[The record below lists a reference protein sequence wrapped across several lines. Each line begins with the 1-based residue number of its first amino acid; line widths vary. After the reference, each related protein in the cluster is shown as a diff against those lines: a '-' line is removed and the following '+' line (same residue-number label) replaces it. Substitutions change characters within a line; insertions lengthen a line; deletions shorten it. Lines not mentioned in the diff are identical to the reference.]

1 MAKYDWKIEP
11 RDEDWSDDT
20 YAYFLIHINLKRMVE
35 YLTKEFKKD
44 WWFKG
49 DYGQDN
55 CYIVAE
61 NNNFPVRLFFTFDEG
76 GWADITRHYT
86 DGASYTDD
94 HLGSWHFAKY
104 DINYSFDTI
113 KDNIKDYFKKFEE
126 SIMKEKKSLTE
137 RDDLI
142 KNSDVKRWMIS
153 GGDVQI
159 TFKDGNEL
167 VGIIVEY
174 RKDETDSKAECYLCE
189 DITSDY
195 TRDYFIVESY
205 NGKIM
210 SIKFQSYDHL
220 IDYMDKNNYELVE
233 SKKEKR
239 KSIKENKSMTL
250 QDAWNNDDKELFL
263 SMINWLETNRKIT
276 SKESKDLEEIYDN
289 WGEYKDENPNAK
301 IKFGDLVINIKE
313 SLTEL
318 FEYEGGI
325 PLDELMD
332 ILTEEWQ
339 ENNTNNLLF
348 RESSHW
354 DDESRDENR
363 YIEISA
369 ILDFATP
376 YNSGYSFSNK
386 KIQKQYDKSIEELR
400 NEVEDDD
407 FDDVLYEYEPI
418 LLLIAI
424 DLKEEII
431 YASVDLGNGV
441 VEDVAREKLA
451 DNEKD
456 FRKQIQRM
464 INAF

>member
-1 MAKYDWKIEP
+1 MAKYDWKVEP
-11 RDEDWSDDT
+11 RDEDWSDDM

-44 WWFKG
+44 WWFKA

-126 SIMKEKKSLTE
+126 SMKKEKKS
-137 RDDLI
+137 
-142 KNSDVKRWMIS
+142 
-153 GGDVQI
+153 
-159 TFKDGNEL
+159 
-167 VGIIVEY
+167 
-174 RKDETDSKAECYLCE
+174 
-189 DITSDY
+189 
-195 TRDYFIVESY
+195 
-205 NGKIM
+205 
-210 SIKFQSYDHL
+210 
-220 IDYMDKNNYELVE
+220 
-233 SKKEKR
+233 
-239 KSIKENKSMTL
+239 
-250 QDAWNNDDKELFL
+250 
-263 SMINWLETNRKIT
+263 
-276 SKESKDLEEIYDN
+276 
-289 WGEYKDENPNAK
+289 
-301 IKFGDLVINIKE
+301 IKE
-313 SLTEL
+313 S

-354 DDESRDENR
+354 DDEARDENR

-386 KIQKQYDKSIEELR
+386 KIQKQYDESIEELR

-407 FDDVLYEYEPI
+407 FDDVLYECEPI

-464 INAF
+464 IDAF

>member
-11 RDEDWSDDT
+11 RNEDWSDDT

-44 WWFKG
+44 WWFKA

-61 NNNFPVRLFFTFDEG
+61 NNEFPVRLFFTFDEG

-94 HLGSWHFAKY
+94 HLGSWHFGKY
-104 DINYSFDTI
+104 DVDYSYAVI
-113 KDNIKDYFKKFEE
+113 RDNIKDYFKKFEG
-126 SIMKEKKSLTE
+126 SIMKEKKS
-137 RDDLI
+137 
-142 KNSDVKRWMIS
+142 
-153 GGDVQI
+153 
-159 TFKDGNEL
+159 
-167 VGIIVEY
+167 
-174 RKDETDSKAECYLCE
+174 
-189 DITSDY
+189 
-195 TRDYFIVESY
+195 
-205 NGKIM
+205 
-210 SIKFQSYDHL
+210 
-220 IDYMDKNNYELVE
+220 
-233 SKKEKR
+233 
-239 KSIKENKSMTL
+239 
-250 QDAWNNDDKELFL
+250 
-263 SMINWLETNRKIT
+263 
-276 SKESKDLEEIYDN
+276 
-289 WGEYKDENPNAK
+289 
-301 IKFGDLVINIKE
+301 IKE
-313 SLTEL
+313 S

-407 FDDVLYEYEPI
+407 FDDVLHEYEPI

-441 VEDVAREKLA
+441 VEDVAKEKLA

>member
-11 RDEDWSDDT
+11 RDDDWSDDT

-44 WWFKG
+44 WWFKA

-61 NNNFPVRLFFTFDEG
+61 NNEFPVRLFFTFDEG

-86 DGASYTDD
+86 NGASYTDD
-94 HLGSWHFAKY
+94 HLGSWYFAKY

-126 SIMKEKKSLTE
+126 SIMKEKKS
-137 RDDLI
+137 
-142 KNSDVKRWMIS
+142 
-153 GGDVQI
+153 
-159 TFKDGNEL
+159 
-167 VGIIVEY
+167 
-174 RKDETDSKAECYLCE
+174 
-189 DITSDY
+189 
-195 TRDYFIVESY
+195 
-205 NGKIM
+205 
-210 SIKFQSYDHL
+210 
-220 IDYMDKNNYELVE
+220 
-233 SKKEKR
+233 
-239 KSIKENKSMTL
+239 
-250 QDAWNNDDKELFL
+250 
-263 SMINWLETNRKIT
+263 
-276 SKESKDLEEIYDN
+276 
-289 WGEYKDENPNAK
+289 
-301 IKFGDLVINIKE
+301 IKE
-313 SLTEL
+313 S

-386 KIQKQYDKSIEELR
+386 KIQKQYDESIEELR

-407 FDDVLYEYEPI
+407 FDDVLYECEPI
-418 LLLIAI
+418 MLLIAI

-464 INAF
+464 IDTF

>member
-11 RDEDWSDDT
+11 RNEDWSDDT

-44 WWFKG
+44 WWFKA

-61 NNNFPVRLFFTFDEG
+61 NNEFPVRLFFTFDEG

-94 HLGSWHFAKY
+94 RLGSWHFAKY

-126 SIMKEKKSLTE
+126 SIMKEKKS
-137 RDDLI
+137 
-142 KNSDVKRWMIS
+142 
-153 GGDVQI
+153 
-159 TFKDGNEL
+159 
-167 VGIIVEY
+167 
-174 RKDETDSKAECYLCE
+174 
-189 DITSDY
+189 
-195 TRDYFIVESY
+195 
-205 NGKIM
+205 
-210 SIKFQSYDHL
+210 
-220 IDYMDKNNYELVE
+220 
-233 SKKEKR
+233 
-239 KSIKENKSMTL
+239 
-250 QDAWNNDDKELFL
+250 
-263 SMINWLETNRKIT
+263 
-276 SKESKDLEEIYDN
+276 
-289 WGEYKDENPNAK
+289 
-301 IKFGDLVINIKE
+301 IKE
-313 SLTEL
+313 S

-354 DDESRDENR
+354 DDEARDENR

-369 ILDFATP
+369 ILDFPTP

-386 KIQKQYDKSIEELR
+386 KIQKQYEESIEELR
-400 NEVEDDD
+400 NEGEDDD
-407 FDDVLYEYEPI
+407 FDDVLYECEPI

-441 VEDVAREKLA
+441 VEDVAKEKLA

>member
-11 RDEDWSDDT
+11 RDDDWSDDT

-44 WWFKG
+44 WWFKA

-104 DINYSFDTI
+104 DINYTFDKI

-126 SIMKEKKSLTE
+126 SIMKEKKS
-137 RDDLI
+137 
-142 KNSDVKRWMIS
+142 
-153 GGDVQI
+153 
-159 TFKDGNEL
+159 
-167 VGIIVEY
+167 
-174 RKDETDSKAECYLCE
+174 
-189 DITSDY
+189 
-195 TRDYFIVESY
+195 
-205 NGKIM
+205 
-210 SIKFQSYDHL
+210 
-220 IDYMDKNNYELVE
+220 
-233 SKKEKR
+233 
-239 KSIKENKSMTL
+239 
-250 QDAWNNDDKELFL
+250 
-263 SMINWLETNRKIT
+263 
-276 SKESKDLEEIYDN
+276 
-289 WGEYKDENPNAK
+289 
-301 IKFGDLVINIKE
+301 IKE
-313 SLTEL
+313 S

-354 DDESRDENR
+354 NDESRDENR

-369 ILDFATP
+369 ILDFSTP

-386 KIQKQYDKSIEELR
+386 KIQKQYDESIEELR
-400 NEVEDDD
+400 DEVEDDD
-407 FDDVLYEYEPI
+407 FYDVLYEYEPI

>member
-1 MAKYDWKIEP
+1 MTKYDWKIEP
-11 RDEDWSDDT
+11 RNEDWSDDI

-44 WWFKG
+44 WWFKA

-61 NNNFPVRLFFTFDEG
+61 NNEFPVRLFFTFDEG

-113 KDNIKDYFKKFEE
+113 RDNIKDYFKKFEE
-126 SIMKEKKSLTE
+126 SIMKEKKS
-137 RDDLI
+137 
-142 KNSDVKRWMIS
+142 
-153 GGDVQI
+153 
-159 TFKDGNEL
+159 
-167 VGIIVEY
+167 
-174 RKDETDSKAECYLCE
+174 
-189 DITSDY
+189 
-195 TRDYFIVESY
+195 
-205 NGKIM
+205 
-210 SIKFQSYDHL
+210 
-220 IDYMDKNNYELVE
+220 
-233 SKKEKR
+233 
-239 KSIKENKSMTL
+239 
-250 QDAWNNDDKELFL
+250 
-263 SMINWLETNRKIT
+263 
-276 SKESKDLEEIYDN
+276 
-289 WGEYKDENPNAK
+289 
-301 IKFGDLVINIKE
+301 IKE
-313 SLTEL
+313 S

-354 DDESRDENR
+354 DDEARDENR

-386 KIQKQYDKSIEELR
+386 KIQKQYDESIEELR

-407 FDDVLYEYEPI
+407 FDDVLYECEPI

>member
-44 WWFKG
+44 WWFKA

-76 GWADITRHYT
+76 GWADITRHYIN
-86 DGASYTDD
+86 GASYTDD

-113 KDNIKDYFKKFEE
+113 RDNIKDYFKKFEE
-126 SIMKEKKSLTE
+126 SIMKEKKS
-137 RDDLI
+137 
-142 KNSDVKRWMIS
+142 
-153 GGDVQI
+153 
-159 TFKDGNEL
+159 
-167 VGIIVEY
+167 
-174 RKDETDSKAECYLCE
+174 
-189 DITSDY
+189 
-195 TRDYFIVESY
+195 
-205 NGKIM
+205 
-210 SIKFQSYDHL
+210 
-220 IDYMDKNNYELVE
+220 
-233 SKKEKR
+233 
-239 KSIKENKSMTL
+239 
-250 QDAWNNDDKELFL
+250 
-263 SMINWLETNRKIT
+263 
-276 SKESKDLEEIYDN
+276 
-289 WGEYKDENPNAK
+289 
-301 IKFGDLVINIKE
+301 IKE
-313 SLTEL
+313 S

-354 DDESRDENR
+354 NDESRDENR

-369 ILDFATP
+369 ILDFSTP

-386 KIQKQYDKSIEELR
+386 KIQKQYNESIEELR

-407 FDDVLYEYEPI
+407 FDDVLYECEPI

>member
-1 MAKYDWKIEP
+1 MAKYDWKVEP
-11 RDEDWSDDT
+11 RDEDWSDDM
-20 YAYFLIHINLKRMVE
+20 YAYFSIHINLKRMVE
-35 YLTKEFKKD
+35 YLTKEFKNN
-44 WWFKG
+44 WWFKY

-61 NNNFPVRLFFTFDEG
+61 NNEFPVRLFFTFDEG

-86 DGASYTDD
+86 NGASYTDD
-94 HLGSWHFAKY
+94 HLGSWYFAKY

-126 SIMKEKKSLTE
+126 SIMKEKKS
-137 RDDLI
+137 
-142 KNSDVKRWMIS
+142 
-153 GGDVQI
+153 
-159 TFKDGNEL
+159 
-167 VGIIVEY
+167 
-174 RKDETDSKAECYLCE
+174 
-189 DITSDY
+189 
-195 TRDYFIVESY
+195 
-205 NGKIM
+205 
-210 SIKFQSYDHL
+210 
-220 IDYMDKNNYELVE
+220 
-233 SKKEKR
+233 
-239 KSIKENKSMTL
+239 
-250 QDAWNNDDKELFL
+250 
-263 SMINWLETNRKIT
+263 
-276 SKESKDLEEIYDN
+276 
-289 WGEYKDENPNAK
+289 
-301 IKFGDLVINIKE
+301 IKE
-313 SLTEL
+313 S

-386 KIQKQYDKSIEELR
+386 KIQKQYDESIEELR

-407 FDDVLYEYEPI
+407 FDDVLYECEPI

-441 VEDVAREKLA
+441 VEDVAKEKLA

>member
-1 MAKYDWKIEP
+1 MTKYDWKIEP
-11 RDEDWSDDT
+11 RNEDWSDDT

-44 WWFKG
+44 WWFKAN
-49 DYGQDN
+49 YGQDN

-61 NNNFPVRLFFTFDEG
+61 NNEFPVRLFFTFDEG

-86 DGASYTDD
+86 DGASYTNDN
-94 HLGSWHFAKY
+94 LGSWHFAKY

-126 SIMKEKKSLTE
+126 SIMKEKKS
-137 RDDLI
+137 
-142 KNSDVKRWMIS
+142 
-153 GGDVQI
+153 
-159 TFKDGNEL
+159 
-167 VGIIVEY
+167 
-174 RKDETDSKAECYLCE
+174 
-189 DITSDY
+189 
-195 TRDYFIVESY
+195 
-205 NGKIM
+205 
-210 SIKFQSYDHL
+210 
-220 IDYMDKNNYELVE
+220 
-233 SKKEKR
+233 
-239 KSIKENKSMTL
+239 
-250 QDAWNNDDKELFL
+250 
-263 SMINWLETNRKIT
+263 
-276 SKESKDLEEIYDN
+276 
-289 WGEYKDENPNAK
+289 
-301 IKFGDLVINIKE
+301 IKE
-313 SLTEL
+313 S

-354 DDESRDENR
+354 DDEARDENR

-386 KIQKQYDKSIEELR
+386 KIQKQYDESIEELR

-441 VEDVAREKLA
+441 VEDVAKEKLA

-456 FRKQIQRM
+456 FRKQIQGM

>member
-1 MAKYDWKIEP
+1 MAKYDWKIKP

-94 HLGSWHFAKY
+94 HLGSWHFGKY
-104 DINYSFDTI
+104 DIDYSFDII
-113 KDNIKDYFKKFEE
+113 KNNIKDYFKKFEE
-126 SIMKEKKSLTE
+126 SMKKEKKS
-137 RDDLI
+137 
-142 KNSDVKRWMIS
+142 
-153 GGDVQI
+153 
-159 TFKDGNEL
+159 
-167 VGIIVEY
+167 
-174 RKDETDSKAECYLCE
+174 
-189 DITSDY
+189 
-195 TRDYFIVESY
+195 
-205 NGKIM
+205 
-210 SIKFQSYDHL
+210 
-220 IDYMDKNNYELVE
+220 
-233 SKKEKR
+233 
-239 KSIKENKSMTL
+239 
-250 QDAWNNDDKELFL
+250 
-263 SMINWLETNRKIT
+263 
-276 SKESKDLEEIYDN
+276 
-289 WGEYKDENPNAK
+289 
-301 IKFGDLVINIKE
+301 IKE
-313 SLTEL
+313 S

-363 YIEISA
+363 YVEISA
-369 ILDFATP
+369 ILDFSTP
-376 YNSGYSFSNK
+376 YDSGYSFSNK
-386 KIQKQYDKSIEELR
+386 KIQKQYDETIEELR

-407 FDDVLYEYEPI
+407 FDDVLHEYEPI
-418 LLLIAI
+418 LLLIMV

-441 VEDVAREKLA
+441 AEDIAREKLA

>member
-11 RDEDWSDDT
+11 RNEDWSDDM
-20 YAYFLIHINLKRMVE
+20 YAYFSIRINLKRMVV
-35 YLTKEFKKD
+35 YLTKEFKNN

-61 NNNFPVRLFFTFDEG
+61 NNEFPVRLFFTFDEG

-126 SIMKEKKSLTE
+126 SIMKEKKS
-137 RDDLI
+137 
-142 KNSDVKRWMIS
+142 
-153 GGDVQI
+153 
-159 TFKDGNEL
+159 
-167 VGIIVEY
+167 
-174 RKDETDSKAECYLCE
+174 
-189 DITSDY
+189 
-195 TRDYFIVESY
+195 
-205 NGKIM
+205 
-210 SIKFQSYDHL
+210 
-220 IDYMDKNNYELVE
+220 
-233 SKKEKR
+233 
-239 KSIKENKSMTL
+239 
-250 QDAWNNDDKELFL
+250 
-263 SMINWLETNRKIT
+263 
-276 SKESKDLEEIYDN
+276 
-289 WGEYKDENPNAK
+289 
-301 IKFGDLVINIKE
+301 IKE
-313 SLTEL
+313 S

-354 DDESRDENR
+354 DDEARDENR

-369 ILDFATP
+369 ILDFSTP

-386 KIQKQYDKSIEELR
+386 KIQKQYDESIEELR
-400 NEVEDDD
+400 DEVEDDD
-407 FDDVLYEYEPI
+407 FYDVLYEYEPI

>member
-20 YAYFLIHINLKRMVE
+20 YAYFLIHINIKRMVE

-44 WWFKG
+44 WWFKAH
-49 DYGQDN
+49 YGQDN

-86 DGASYTDD
+86 DGATLKDD
-94 HLGSWHFAKY
+94 LLGSWHFAKY
-104 DINYSFDTI
+104 DVDYSYAVI
-113 KDNIKDYFKKFEE
+113 RDNIENYFYKFEE
-126 SIMKEKKSLTE
+126 SIMKEKKS
-137 RDDLI
+137 
-142 KNSDVKRWMIS
+142 
-153 GGDVQI
+153 
-159 TFKDGNEL
+159 
-167 VGIIVEY
+167 
-174 RKDETDSKAECYLCE
+174 
-189 DITSDY
+189 
-195 TRDYFIVESY
+195 
-205 NGKIM
+205 
-210 SIKFQSYDHL
+210 
-220 IDYMDKNNYELVE
+220 
-233 SKKEKR
+233 
-239 KSIKENKSMTL
+239 
-250 QDAWNNDDKELFL
+250 
-263 SMINWLETNRKIT
+263 
-276 SKESKDLEEIYDN
+276 
-289 WGEYKDENPNAK
+289 
-301 IKFGDLVINIKE
+301 IKE
-313 SLTEL
+313 S

-354 DDESRDENR
+354 DDESRDEDR

-369 ILDFATP
+369 ILDFSTP

-386 KIQKQYDKSIEELR
+386 KIQKQYNESIEELR

-407 FDDVLYEYEPI
+407 FDDVLYECEPI

-464 INAF
+464 IDAF

>member
-1 MAKYDWKIEP
+1 MTKYDWKIEP
-11 RDEDWSDDT
+11 RNEDWSDDT

-44 WWFKG
+44 WWFKA

-61 NNNFPVRLFFTFDEG
+61 NNEFPVRLFFTFDEG

-86 DGASYTDD
+86 NGASYTDD

-113 KDNIKDYFKKFEE
+113 RDNIKDYFKKFEE
-126 SIMKEKKSLTE
+126 SIMKEKKS
-137 RDDLI
+137 
-142 KNSDVKRWMIS
+142 
-153 GGDVQI
+153 
-159 TFKDGNEL
+159 
-167 VGIIVEY
+167 
-174 RKDETDSKAECYLCE
+174 
-189 DITSDY
+189 
-195 TRDYFIVESY
+195 
-205 NGKIM
+205 
-210 SIKFQSYDHL
+210 
-220 IDYMDKNNYELVE
+220 
-233 SKKEKR
+233 
-239 KSIKENKSMTL
+239 
-250 QDAWNNDDKELFL
+250 
-263 SMINWLETNRKIT
+263 
-276 SKESKDLEEIYDN
+276 
-289 WGEYKDENPNAK
+289 
-301 IKFGDLVINIKE
+301 IKE
-313 SLTEL
+313 S

-348 RESSHW
+348 KESSHW

-363 YIEISA
+363 YIEIST

-386 KIQKQYDKSIEELR
+386 KIQKQYDESIEELR

-407 FDDVLYEYEPI
+407 FDDVLYECEPI

>member
-11 RDEDWSDDT
+11 RNEDWSDDM
-20 YAYFLIHINLKRMVE
+20 YAYFSIRINLKRMVE
-35 YLTKEFKKD
+35 YLTKEFKNN

-94 HLGSWHFAKY
+94 HLGSWHFGKY
-104 DINYSFDTI
+104 DVDYSYAVI
-113 KDNIKDYFKKFEE
+113 RDNIKDYFKKFEE
-126 SIMKEKKSLTE
+126 SIMKEKKS
-137 RDDLI
+137 
-142 KNSDVKRWMIS
+142 
-153 GGDVQI
+153 
-159 TFKDGNEL
+159 
-167 VGIIVEY
+167 
-174 RKDETDSKAECYLCE
+174 
-189 DITSDY
+189 
-195 TRDYFIVESY
+195 
-205 NGKIM
+205 
-210 SIKFQSYDHL
+210 
-220 IDYMDKNNYELVE
+220 
-233 SKKEKR
+233 
-239 KSIKENKSMTL
+239 
-250 QDAWNNDDKELFL
+250 
-263 SMINWLETNRKIT
+263 
-276 SKESKDLEEIYDN
+276 
-289 WGEYKDENPNAK
+289 
-301 IKFGDLVINIKE
+301 IKE
-313 SLTEL
+313 S

-354 DDESRDENR
+354 DDEARDENR

-386 KIQKQYDKSIEELR
+386 KIQKQYDESIEELR
-400 NEVEDDD
+400 DEVEDDD
-407 FDDVLYEYEPI
+407 FYDVLYEYEPI

>member
-61 NNNFPVRLFFTFDEG
+61 NNEFPVRLFFTFDEG

-94 HLGSWHFAKY
+94 HLGSWHFGKY
-104 DINYSFDTI
+104 DVDYSYAVI
-113 KDNIKDYFKKFEE
+113 RDNIKDYFKKFEE
-126 SIMKEKKSLTE
+126 SIMKEKKS
-137 RDDLI
+137 
-142 KNSDVKRWMIS
+142 
-153 GGDVQI
+153 
-159 TFKDGNEL
+159 
-167 VGIIVEY
+167 
-174 RKDETDSKAECYLCE
+174 
-189 DITSDY
+189 
-195 TRDYFIVESY
+195 
-205 NGKIM
+205 
-210 SIKFQSYDHL
+210 
-220 IDYMDKNNYELVE
+220 
-233 SKKEKR
+233 
-239 KSIKENKSMTL
+239 
-250 QDAWNNDDKELFL
+250 
-263 SMINWLETNRKIT
+263 
-276 SKESKDLEEIYDN
+276 
-289 WGEYKDENPNAK
+289 
-301 IKFGDLVINIKE
+301 IKE
-313 SLTEL
+313 S

-354 DDESRDENR
+354 NDESRDENR

-369 ILDFATP
+369 ILDFSTP

-386 KIQKQYDKSIEELR
+386 KIQKQYDESIEELR
-400 NEVEDDD
+400 DEVEDDD
-407 FDDVLYEYEPI
+407 FYDVLYEYEPI

>member
-44 WWFKG
+44 WWFKA

-61 NNNFPVRLFFTFDEG
+61 NNNFPVRLFFTFEED

-86 DGASYTDD
+86 DGATLKDD
-94 HLGSWHFAKY
+94 LLGSWHFAKY
-104 DINYSFDTI
+104 DVDYSYAVI
-113 KDNIKDYFKKFEE
+113 RDNIENYFYKFEE
-126 SIMKEKKSLTE
+126 SMKENKKSL
-137 RDDLI
+137 
-142 KNSDVKRWMIS
+142 
-153 GGDVQI
+153 
-159 TFKDGNEL
+159 
-167 VGIIVEY
+167 
-174 RKDETDSKAECYLCE
+174 
-189 DITSDY
+189 
-195 TRDYFIVESY
+195 
-205 NGKIM
+205 
-210 SIKFQSYDHL
+210 
-220 IDYMDKNNYELVE
+220 
-233 SKKEKR
+233 
-239 KSIKENKSMTL
+239 
-250 QDAWNNDDKELFL
+250 
-263 SMINWLETNRKIT
+263 
-276 SKESKDLEEIYDN
+276 KES
-289 WGEYKDENPNAK
+289 
-301 IKFGDLVINIKE
+301 
-313 SLTEL
+313 

-354 DDESRDENR
+354 DDESRDEDR

-376 YNSGYSFSNK
+376 YDSGYSFSNK
-386 KIQKQYDKSIEELR
+386 KIQKQYDESIEELR

-407 FDDVLYEYEPI
+407 FDDVLYECEPI
-418 LLLIAI
+418 LLFIVI

-431 YASVDLGNGV
+431 GASIDLGNSV

-464 INAF
+464 IDAF

>member
-126 SIMKEKKSLTE
+126 SMKKEKKS
-137 RDDLI
+137 
-142 KNSDVKRWMIS
+142 
-153 GGDVQI
+153 
-159 TFKDGNEL
+159 
-167 VGIIVEY
+167 
-174 RKDETDSKAECYLCE
+174 
-189 DITSDY
+189 
-195 TRDYFIVESY
+195 
-205 NGKIM
+205 
-210 SIKFQSYDHL
+210 
-220 IDYMDKNNYELVE
+220 
-233 SKKEKR
+233 
-239 KSIKENKSMTL
+239 
-250 QDAWNNDDKELFL
+250 
-263 SMINWLETNRKIT
+263 
-276 SKESKDLEEIYDN
+276 
-289 WGEYKDENPNAK
+289 
-301 IKFGDLVINIKE
+301 IKE
-313 SLTEL
+313 S

-339 ENNTNNLLF
+339 ENNTNNLLL

-354 DDESRDENR
+354 DDEARDENR

-386 KIQKQYDKSIEELR
+386 KIQKQYDESIEELR

-407 FDDVLYEYEPI
+407 FDDVLYECEPI

-451 DNEKD
+451 DNEND

>member
-44 WWFKG
+44 WQFEG

-126 SIMKEKKSLTE
+126 SMKKEKKS
-137 RDDLI
+137 
-142 KNSDVKRWMIS
+142 
-153 GGDVQI
+153 
-159 TFKDGNEL
+159 
-167 VGIIVEY
+167 
-174 RKDETDSKAECYLCE
+174 
-189 DITSDY
+189 
-195 TRDYFIVESY
+195 
-205 NGKIM
+205 
-210 SIKFQSYDHL
+210 
-220 IDYMDKNNYELVE
+220 
-233 SKKEKR
+233 
-239 KSIKENKSMTL
+239 
-250 QDAWNNDDKELFL
+250 
-263 SMINWLETNRKIT
+263 
-276 SKESKDLEEIYDN
+276 
-289 WGEYKDENPNAK
+289 
-301 IKFGDLVINIKE
+301 IKE
-313 SLTEL
+313 S

-354 DDESRDENR
+354 DDEARDENR

-386 KIQKQYDKSIEELR
+386 KIQKQYDESIEELR

-407 FDDVLYEYEPI
+407 FDDVLHEYEPI

-441 VEDVAREKLA
+441 VEDVAKEKLA

>member
-1 MAKYDWKIEP
+1 
-11 RDEDWSDDT
+11 
-20 YAYFLIHINLKRMVE
+20 MVE

-104 DINYSFDTI
+104 DIDYSFDTI

-126 SIMKEKKSLTE
+126 SIMKEKKS
-137 RDDLI
+137 
-142 KNSDVKRWMIS
+142 
-153 GGDVQI
+153 
-159 TFKDGNEL
+159 
-167 VGIIVEY
+167 
-174 RKDETDSKAECYLCE
+174 
-189 DITSDY
+189 
-195 TRDYFIVESY
+195 
-205 NGKIM
+205 
-210 SIKFQSYDHL
+210 
-220 IDYMDKNNYELVE
+220 
-233 SKKEKR
+233 
-239 KSIKENKSMTL
+239 
-250 QDAWNNDDKELFL
+250 
-263 SMINWLETNRKIT
+263 
-276 SKESKDLEEIYDN
+276 
-289 WGEYKDENPNAK
+289 
-301 IKFGDLVINIKE
+301 IKE
-313 SLTEL
+313 S

-325 PLDELMD
+325 PLDELMN

-363 YIEISA
+363 YVEISA
-369 ILDFATP
+369 ILDFSTP
-376 YNSGYSFSNK
+376 YDSGYSFSNK
-386 KIQKQYDKSIEELR
+386 KIQKQYDETIEELR

-407 FDDVLYEYEPI
+407 FDDVLHEYEPI
-418 LLLIAI
+418 LLLIMV

-441 VEDVAREKLA
+441 AEDIAREKLA

>member
-1 MAKYDWKIEP
+1 MAKYDWKIKP

-20 YAYFLIHINLKRMVE
+20 YAYFLIHINIKKIAE

-44 WWFKG
+44 WWFKA

-61 NNNFPVRLFFTFDEG
+61 NNEFPVRLFFTFDEG

-86 DGASYTDD
+86 DGATLKDD
-94 HLGSWHFAKY
+94 LLGSWHFAKY
-104 DINYSFDTI
+104 DVDYSYAVI
-113 KDNIKDYFKKFEE
+113 RDNIENYFYKFEE
-126 SIMKEKKSLTE
+126 SKKENKKSL
-137 RDDLI
+137 
-142 KNSDVKRWMIS
+142 
-153 GGDVQI
+153 
-159 TFKDGNEL
+159 
-167 VGIIVEY
+167 
-174 RKDETDSKAECYLCE
+174 
-189 DITSDY
+189 
-195 TRDYFIVESY
+195 
-205 NGKIM
+205 
-210 SIKFQSYDHL
+210 
-220 IDYMDKNNYELVE
+220 
-233 SKKEKR
+233 
-239 KSIKENKSMTL
+239 
-250 QDAWNNDDKELFL
+250 
-263 SMINWLETNRKIT
+263 
-276 SKESKDLEEIYDN
+276 KES
-289 WGEYKDENPNAK
+289 
-301 IKFGDLVINIKE
+301 
-313 SLTEL
+313 

-376 YNSGYSFSNK
+376 YDTGYSFSNK
-386 KIQKQYDKSIEELR
+386 KIQKQYDESIEELR

-407 FDDVLYEYEPI
+407 FDEVLHEFEPI
-418 LLLIAI
+418 LLFIVI

-431 YASVDLGNGV
+431 GASIDLGNGV

>member
-1 MAKYDWKIEP
+1 MAKYDWKVEP
-11 RDEDWSDDT
+11 RDDDWSDDT
-20 YAYFLIHINLKRMVE
+20 YTYYLIYINLKRMVE

-104 DINYSFDTI
+104 DIDYSFDTI

-126 SIMKEKKSLTE
+126 SIK
-137 RDDLI
+137 
-142 KNSDVKRWMIS
+142 
-153 GGDVQI
+153 
-159 TFKDGNEL
+159 
-167 VGIIVEY
+167 
-174 RKDETDSKAECYLCE
+174 
-189 DITSDY
+189 
-195 TRDYFIVESY
+195 
-205 NGKIM
+205 
-210 SIKFQSYDHL
+210 
-220 IDYMDKNNYELVE
+220 
-233 SKKEKR
+233 
-239 KSIKENKSMTL
+239 KSIKES
-250 QDAWNNDDKELFL
+250 
-263 SMINWLETNRKIT
+263 
-276 SKESKDLEEIYDN
+276 
-289 WGEYKDENPNAK
+289 
-301 IKFGDLVINIKE
+301 
-313 SLTEL
+313 

-339 ENNTNNLLF
+339 ENNTNNRLF

-363 YIEISA
+363 YVEISA

-376 YNSGYSFSNK
+376 YDSGYSFSNK
-386 KIQKQYDKSIEELR
+386 KIQKQYDKSVEELR

-418 LLLIAI
+418 LLLIVI

>member
-20 YAYFLIHINLKRMVE
+20 YAYFLIHINIKKIAE

-44 WWFKG
+44 WWFKA

-104 DINYSFDTI
+104 DIDYSFDTI

-126 SIMKEKKSLTE
+126 SMKKEKKS
-137 RDDLI
+137 
-142 KNSDVKRWMIS
+142 
-153 GGDVQI
+153 
-159 TFKDGNEL
+159 
-167 VGIIVEY
+167 
-174 RKDETDSKAECYLCE
+174 
-189 DITSDY
+189 
-195 TRDYFIVESY
+195 
-205 NGKIM
+205 
-210 SIKFQSYDHL
+210 
-220 IDYMDKNNYELVE
+220 
-233 SKKEKR
+233 
-239 KSIKENKSMTL
+239 
-250 QDAWNNDDKELFL
+250 
-263 SMINWLETNRKIT
+263 
-276 SKESKDLEEIYDN
+276 
-289 WGEYKDENPNAK
+289 
-301 IKFGDLVINIKE
+301 IKE
-313 SLTEL
+313 S

-369 ILDFATP
+369 ILDFSTP

-386 KIQKQYDKSIEELR
+386 KIQKQYDESIEELR

-407 FDDVLYEYEPI
+407 FVDVLYEYEPI

-441 VEDVAREKLA
+441 VEDVAKEKLA

>member
-1 MAKYDWKIEP
+1 MAKYDWKVEP
-11 RDEDWSDDT
+11 RDDDWSDDT
-20 YAYFLIHINLKRMVE
+20 YAYFLIHINIKKIAE

-44 WWFKG
+44 WWFKA

-61 NNNFPVRLFFTFDEG
+61 NNEFPVRLFFTFDED

-86 DGASYTDD
+86 NGASYTDD
-94 HLGSWHFAKY
+94 HLESWHFAKY

-126 SIMKEKKSLTE
+126 SMKKEKKS
-137 RDDLI
+137 
-142 KNSDVKRWMIS
+142 
-153 GGDVQI
+153 
-159 TFKDGNEL
+159 
-167 VGIIVEY
+167 
-174 RKDETDSKAECYLCE
+174 
-189 DITSDY
+189 
-195 TRDYFIVESY
+195 
-205 NGKIM
+205 
-210 SIKFQSYDHL
+210 
-220 IDYMDKNNYELVE
+220 
-233 SKKEKR
+233 
-239 KSIKENKSMTL
+239 
-250 QDAWNNDDKELFL
+250 
-263 SMINWLETNRKIT
+263 
-276 SKESKDLEEIYDN
+276 
-289 WGEYKDENPNAK
+289 
-301 IKFGDLVINIKE
+301 IKE
-313 SLTEL
+313 S

-354 DDESRDENR
+354 DDESRDEDR

-376 YNSGYSFSNK
+376 YDSGYSFSNK
-386 KIQKQYDKSIEELR
+386 KIQKQYDESIEELR

-407 FDDVLYEYEPI
+407 FDDVLYECEPI
-418 LLLIAI
+418 LLFIVI

-431 YASVDLGNGV
+431 GASIDLGNSV

-464 INAF
+464 IDAF

>member
-11 RDEDWSDDT
+11 RNEDWSDDT

-126 SIMKEKKSLTE
+126 SIMKEKKS
-137 RDDLI
+137 
-142 KNSDVKRWMIS
+142 
-153 GGDVQI
+153 
-159 TFKDGNEL
+159 
-167 VGIIVEY
+167 
-174 RKDETDSKAECYLCE
+174 
-189 DITSDY
+189 
-195 TRDYFIVESY
+195 
-205 NGKIM
+205 
-210 SIKFQSYDHL
+210 
-220 IDYMDKNNYELVE
+220 
-233 SKKEKR
+233 
-239 KSIKENKSMTL
+239 
-250 QDAWNNDDKELFL
+250 
-263 SMINWLETNRKIT
+263 
-276 SKESKDLEEIYDN
+276 
-289 WGEYKDENPNAK
+289 
-301 IKFGDLVINIKE
+301 IKE
-313 SLTEL
+313 S

-354 DDESRDENR
+354 DDEARDENR

-386 KIQKQYDKSIEELR
+386 KIQKQYDESIEELR

-407 FDDVLYEYEPI
+407 FDDVLHEYEPI

>member
-20 YAYFLIHINLKRMVE
+20 YAYFLIHINLKRMAE

-44 WWFKG
+44 WWFKA
-49 DYGQDN
+49 DYSRDN

-61 NNNFPVRLFFTFDEG
+61 NNNFPVRLFFTFEED
-76 GWADITRHYT
+76 GWANITRHYT
-86 DGASYTDD
+86 DGATLKDD
-94 HLGSWHFAKY
+94 LLGNWHFAKY
-104 DINYSFDTI
+104 DFDYSYAVI
-113 KDNIKDYFKKFEE
+113 RDNIENYFYKFEE
-126 SIMKEKKSLTE
+126 SMKKEKKSI
-137 RDDLI
+137 R
-142 KNSDVKRWMIS
+142 
-153 GGDVQI
+153 
-159 TFKDGNEL
+159 
-167 VGIIVEY
+167 
-174 RKDETDSKAECYLCE
+174 
-189 DITSDY
+189 
-195 TRDYFIVESY
+195 ES
-205 NGKIM
+205 
-210 SIKFQSYDHL
+210 
-220 IDYMDKNNYELVE
+220 
-233 SKKEKR
+233 
-239 KSIKENKSMTL
+239 
-250 QDAWNNDDKELFL
+250 
-263 SMINWLETNRKIT
+263 
-276 SKESKDLEEIYDN
+276 
-289 WGEYKDENPNAK
+289 
-301 IKFGDLVINIKE
+301 
-313 SLTEL
+313 

-363 YIEISA
+363 YVEISA
-369 ILDFATP
+369 ILDFSTP
-376 YNSGYSFSNK
+376 YDSGYSFSNK
-386 KIQKQYDKSIEELR
+386 KIQKQYDETIEELR

-407 FDDVLYEYEPI
+407 FDDVLHEYEPI
-418 LLLIAI
+418 LLLIMV

-441 VEDVAREKLA
+441 AEDIAREKLA

>member
-11 RDEDWSDDT
+11 RNEDWSDDT
-20 YAYFLIHINLKRMVE
+20 YAYFLIRINLKRMVE

-44 WWFKG
+44 WWFKAA
-49 DYGQDN
+49 YGQDN

-61 NNNFPVRLFFTFDEG
+61 NNEFPVRLFFTFDEG

-86 DGASYTDD
+86 NGASYTDD

-113 KDNIKDYFKKFEE
+113 RDNIKDYFKKFEE
-126 SIMKEKKSLTE
+126 SIMKEKKS
-137 RDDLI
+137 
-142 KNSDVKRWMIS
+142 
-153 GGDVQI
+153 
-159 TFKDGNEL
+159 
-167 VGIIVEY
+167 
-174 RKDETDSKAECYLCE
+174 
-189 DITSDY
+189 
-195 TRDYFIVESY
+195 
-205 NGKIM
+205 
-210 SIKFQSYDHL
+210 
-220 IDYMDKNNYELVE
+220 
-233 SKKEKR
+233 
-239 KSIKENKSMTL
+239 
-250 QDAWNNDDKELFL
+250 
-263 SMINWLETNRKIT
+263 
-276 SKESKDLEEIYDN
+276 
-289 WGEYKDENPNAK
+289 
-301 IKFGDLVINIKE
+301 IKE
-313 SLTEL
+313 S

-354 DDESRDENR
+354 DDEARDENR

-386 KIQKQYDKSIEELR
+386 KIQKQYDESIEELR
-400 NEVEDDD
+400 DEVEDDD

-441 VEDVAREKLA
+441 VEDVAKEKLA

-456 FRKQIQRM
+456 FRKQIQGM

>member
-1 MAKYDWKIEP
+1 MAKYDWKVEP
-11 RDEDWSDDT
+11 RDEDWSDDM
-20 YAYFLIHINLKRMVE
+20 YAYFSIHINLKRMVE
-35 YLTKEFKKD
+35 YLTKEFKNN
-44 WWFKG
+44 WWFEY

-61 NNNFPVRLFFTFDEG
+61 NHDFPIRLFFTFDEG

-86 DGASYTDD
+86 NGASYTDD

-113 KDNIKDYFKKFEE
+113 RDNIKDYFKKFEE
-126 SIMKEKKSLTE
+126 SIMKEKKS
-137 RDDLI
+137 
-142 KNSDVKRWMIS
+142 
-153 GGDVQI
+153 
-159 TFKDGNEL
+159 
-167 VGIIVEY
+167 
-174 RKDETDSKAECYLCE
+174 
-189 DITSDY
+189 
-195 TRDYFIVESY
+195 
-205 NGKIM
+205 
-210 SIKFQSYDHL
+210 
-220 IDYMDKNNYELVE
+220 
-233 SKKEKR
+233 
-239 KSIKENKSMTL
+239 
-250 QDAWNNDDKELFL
+250 
-263 SMINWLETNRKIT
+263 
-276 SKESKDLEEIYDN
+276 
-289 WGEYKDENPNAK
+289 
-301 IKFGDLVINIKE
+301 IKE
-313 SLTEL
+313 S

-386 KIQKQYDKSIEELR
+386 KIQKQYDESIEELR
-400 NEVEDDD
+400 DEVEDDD
-407 FDDVLYEYEPI
+407 FYDVLYEYEPI

>member
-61 NNNFPVRLFFTFDEG
+61 NNEFPVRLFFTFDEG

-86 DGASYTDD
+86 NGASYTDD
-94 HLGSWHFAKY
+94 HLGSWHFGKY
-104 DINYSFDTI
+104 DVDYSYAVI
-113 KDNIKDYFKKFEE
+113 RDNIKDYFKKFEE
-126 SIMKEKKSLTE
+126 SIMKEKKS
-137 RDDLI
+137 
-142 KNSDVKRWMIS
+142 
-153 GGDVQI
+153 
-159 TFKDGNEL
+159 
-167 VGIIVEY
+167 
-174 RKDETDSKAECYLCE
+174 
-189 DITSDY
+189 
-195 TRDYFIVESY
+195 
-205 NGKIM
+205 
-210 SIKFQSYDHL
+210 
-220 IDYMDKNNYELVE
+220 
-233 SKKEKR
+233 
-239 KSIKENKSMTL
+239 
-250 QDAWNNDDKELFL
+250 
-263 SMINWLETNRKIT
+263 
-276 SKESKDLEEIYDN
+276 
-289 WGEYKDENPNAK
+289 
-301 IKFGDLVINIKE
+301 IKE
-313 SLTEL
+313 S

-354 DDESRDENR
+354 NDESRDENR

-369 ILDFATP
+369 ILDFSTP

-386 KIQKQYDKSIEELR
+386 KIQKQYDESIEELR
-400 NEVEDDD
+400 DEVEDDD
-407 FDDVLYEYEPI
+407 FYDVLYEYEPI

>member
-44 WWFKG
+44 WWFKA

-61 NNNFPVRLFFTFDEG
+61 NNEFPVRLFFTFDEG
-76 GWADITRHYT
+76 GWADITRHYIN
-86 DGASYTDD
+86 GASYTDD

-126 SIMKEKKSLTE
+126 SIMKEKKS
-137 RDDLI
+137 
-142 KNSDVKRWMIS
+142 
-153 GGDVQI
+153 
-159 TFKDGNEL
+159 
-167 VGIIVEY
+167 
-174 RKDETDSKAECYLCE
+174 
-189 DITSDY
+189 
-195 TRDYFIVESY
+195 
-205 NGKIM
+205 
-210 SIKFQSYDHL
+210 
-220 IDYMDKNNYELVE
+220 
-233 SKKEKR
+233 
-239 KSIKENKSMTL
+239 
-250 QDAWNNDDKELFL
+250 
-263 SMINWLETNRKIT
+263 
-276 SKESKDLEEIYDN
+276 
-289 WGEYKDENPNAK
+289 
-301 IKFGDLVINIKE
+301 IKE
-313 SLTEL
+313 S
-318 FEYEGGI
+318 FEYEGEI

-354 DDESRDENR
+354 DDEARDENR

-386 KIQKQYDKSIEELR
+386 KIQKQYDESIEELR

-407 FDDVLYEYEPI
+407 FDDVLYECEPI

>member
-11 RDEDWSDDT
+11 RNEDWSDDT

-44 WWFKG
+44 WWFKA

-61 NNNFPVRLFFTFDEG
+61 NNEFPVRLFFTFDEG

-126 SIMKEKKSLTE
+126 SIMKEKKS
-137 RDDLI
+137 
-142 KNSDVKRWMIS
+142 
-153 GGDVQI
+153 
-159 TFKDGNEL
+159 
-167 VGIIVEY
+167 
-174 RKDETDSKAECYLCE
+174 
-189 DITSDY
+189 
-195 TRDYFIVESY
+195 
-205 NGKIM
+205 
-210 SIKFQSYDHL
+210 
-220 IDYMDKNNYELVE
+220 
-233 SKKEKR
+233 
-239 KSIKENKSMTL
+239 
-250 QDAWNNDDKELFL
+250 
-263 SMINWLETNRKIT
+263 
-276 SKESKDLEEIYDN
+276 
-289 WGEYKDENPNAK
+289 
-301 IKFGDLVINIKE
+301 IKE
-313 SLTEL
+313 S

-354 DDESRDENR
+354 DDEARDENR

-386 KIQKQYDKSIEELR
+386 KIQKQYDESIEELR
-400 NEVEDDD
+400 DEIEDDD
-407 FDDVLYEYEPI
+407 FYDVLYEYEPI